1 MIRKIKNLVWAFLRK
16 INLGGPIQLMLT
28 GALIEDGWYKSFNTK
43 TSVDK
48 KGEPIPWCT
57 YSFIKFIE
65 PRLKK
70 TFNVFEYGCGN
81 STIWYAKRV
90 NSIKAI
96 EHNQNWRNTISM
108 ELPSNAYVY
117 FKEFSI
123 NGDYAKAIL
132 NEENEFNII
141 VIDGIDR
148 NNCLKYSLRKIT
160 SDGIIV
166 FDNSERE
173 EYNESYPILESAGFR
188 RVDFWGLGPIVNIN
202 SCTSIFYR
210 INNCIG
216 I

>member
-1 MIRKIKNLVWAFLRK
+1 
-16 INLGGPIQLMLT
+16 
-28 GALIEDGWYKSFNTK
+28 
-43 TSVDK
+43 
-48 KGEPIPWCT
+48 
-57 YSFIKFIE
+57 
-65 PRLKK
+65 
-70 TFNVFEYGCGN
+70 
-81 STIWYAKRV
+81 
-90 NSIKAI
+90 
-96 EHNQNWRNTISM
+96 M

-123 NGDYAKAIL
+123 DGDYAKAIL